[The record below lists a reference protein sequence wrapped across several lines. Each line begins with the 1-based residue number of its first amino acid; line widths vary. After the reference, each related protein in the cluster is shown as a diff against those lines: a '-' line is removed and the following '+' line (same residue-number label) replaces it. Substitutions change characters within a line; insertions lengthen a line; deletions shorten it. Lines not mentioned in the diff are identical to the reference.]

1 VGSGS
6 IIVQWTVSNG
16 VAMGFPAAVETVSRE
31 LVAVPNGSGFFE
43 AVGYYPTSIYNGGQ
57 LSQNLN
63 MIQYGGEVAN
73 SSGGDSFPQMGSGD
87 FAENGFGEAAF
98 QNQIFYIPQDED
110 AGLGVWADLSI
121 YDQSPV
127 SCYKIELAYWP
138 NGGDWGTYFY
148 FGGPGGLGCA

>member
-63 MIQYGGEVAN
+63 
-73 SSGGDSFPQMGSGD
+73 SFPQMGSGD